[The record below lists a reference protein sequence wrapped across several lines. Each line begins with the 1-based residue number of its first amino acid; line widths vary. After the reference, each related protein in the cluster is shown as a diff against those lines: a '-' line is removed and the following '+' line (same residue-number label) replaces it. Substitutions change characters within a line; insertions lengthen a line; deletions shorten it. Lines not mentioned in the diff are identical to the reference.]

1 MPVAMRKNK
10 DGKTLISSSDYSPLC
25 IYLFYC
31 TGIHRVRI
39 SFWVFIDLDVQGLMF
54 ILWIIRFNV

>member
-31 TGIHRVRI
+31 TGINRGQN
-39 SFWVFIDLDVQGLMF
+39 FILDVYRCSGINAHFMYYQ
-54 ILWIIRFNV
+54 I

>member
-31 TGIHRVRI
+31 TGINRGQN
-39 SFWVFIDLDVQGLMF
+39 FILDVYRRSGINAHFMDYQ
-54 ILWIIRFNV
+54 I

>member
-10 DGKTLISSSDYSPLC
+10 DGITLISSSDYSPLC

-31 TGIHRVRI
+31 TGINRGQD
-39 SFWVFIDLDVQGLMF
+39 FILDVYRSRRSG
-54 ILWIIRFNV
+54 INVHFMDHQI

>member
-10 DGKTLISSSDYSPLC
+10 DGKTLISSSDYSPLS

-31 TGIHRVRI
+31 TGINRGQN
-39 SFWVFIDLDVQGLMF
+39 FILDVYRCSGINAHFMYYQ
-54 ILWIIRFNV
+54 I